1 MQQSLLG
8 KNMTATEGKAL
19 EKKRGINNA
28 IN

>member
-8 KNMTATEGKAL
+8 KNMIATESKAL
-19 EKKRGINNA
+19 KKKRGINHA